1 MNWTSSEIV
10 GVPSFLLPGFV
21 AAAIFYSLTSYPK
34 PSPFDRVV
42 QALIFTVI
50 GKAIM
55 DGVLFFGCIVDDDP
69 WRKEWELL
77 LSVLVAVALGLL
89 TAYFLNWDT
98 LHRLLR
104 RLGVTRETSYAS
116 EWYSAFSRHCEC
128 YVMLHLK
135 GERRL
140 ERRLF
145 GWPEEW
151 PSRPDEGHFRIAE
164 AEWLADEKR
173 IPATGVSAI
182 LIPVDQVEMVEF
194 VSETLEEPEELSHG

>member
-1 MNWTSSEIV
+1 MNWVYSEIV
-10 GVPSFLLPGFV
+10 GVLSFLLPGFV
-21 AAAIFYSLTSYPK
+21 AAAIFYSLTS
-34 PSPFDRVV
+34 
-42 QALIFTVI
+42 
-50 GKAIM
+50 
-55 DGVLFFGCIVDDDP
+55 DP
-69 WRKEWELL
+69 WRKSWELL

-116 EWYSAFSRHCEC
+116 EWYSAFSRHCDC
-128 YVMLHLK
+128 YVTLHLK
-135 GERRL
+135 G

-164 AEWLADEKR
+164 AEWLTDEKR
-173 IPATGVSAI
+173 IPATGVLAI

-194 VSETLEEPEELSHG
+194 VSEAQTEPRS

>member
-10 GVPSFLLPGFV
+10 GVLSFLLPGFV
-21 AAAIFYSLTSYPK
+21 SAAIFYSLTSYPK

-50 GKAIM
+50 GKAVM
-55 DGVLFFGCIVDDDP
+55 GVVLFFGSIVDDDP

-89 TAYFLNWDT
+89 TAYFLNRDT

-104 RLGVTRETSYAS
+104 RLGVTRERSYAS
-116 EWYSAFSRHCEC
+116 EWYSAFSLHCDC
-128 YVMLHLK
+128 YVMLHLQ
-135 GERRL
+135 GGRRL
-140 ERRLF
+140 Y

-151 PSRPDEGHFRIAE
+151 PSRPGEGHFRIAE
-164 AEWLADEKR
+164 AEWLTDEEA
-173 IPATGVSAI
+173 IPAKGVSAI

-194 VSETLEEPEELSHG
+194 VSQAEPEELSDG

>member
-1 MNWTSSEIV
+1 MNWLPSEIV
-10 GVPSFLLPGFV
+10 GVLSFLLPGFV

-50 GKAIM
+50 GKAIT
-55 DGVLFFGCIVDDDP
+55 DGVLFVGSIADDDP
-69 WRKEWELL
+69 WRKNWELL
-77 LSVLVAVALGLL
+77 LPVLVAVVLGLA
-89 TAYFLNWDT
+89 TAYVLNRDT

-104 RLGVTRETSYAS
+104 WLGVTRETSYAS
-116 EWYSAFSRHCEC
+116 EWYSAFSRHCDC
-128 YVMLHLK
+128 YVTLHLK
-135 GERRL
+135 GERHL
-140 ERRLF
+140 Y

-164 AEWLADEKR
+164 AEWLTENKS

-182 LIPVDQVEMVEF
+182 LIPADQVEMVEF
-194 VSETLEEPEELSHG
+194 LSEIQEEHKELNDGQRT